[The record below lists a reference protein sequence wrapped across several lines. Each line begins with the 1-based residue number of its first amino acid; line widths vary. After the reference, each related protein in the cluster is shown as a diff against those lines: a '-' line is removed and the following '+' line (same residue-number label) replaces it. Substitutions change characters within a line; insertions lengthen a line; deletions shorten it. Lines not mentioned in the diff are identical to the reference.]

1 MNSLDSLIE
10 NLYQNNVVFSYYGF
24 IDDSVLTR
32 VLEITESRMAA
43 NKESSTTISHVR
55 DAIME
60 CVEHSTM
67 HNLYPD
73 DTRTHYKSLLAVS
86 RTDDAY
92 KIDCVNVINDFQKG
106 AINDQLDYLR
116 TRELADLHL
125 VKARDGNY
133 SDPMIKN
140 PGLVDIVLRNGACGC
155 SFKNIGDSHLFNVNY
170 TIALN

>member
-24 IDDSVLTR
+24 IDESVLNR
-32 VLEITESRMAA
+32 VLEITESRMSA
-43 NKESSTTISHVR
+43 NKESAATISHVR
-55 DAIME
+55 DAIIE
-60 CVEHSTM
+60 CVEHSTL

-86 RTDDAY
+86 RTDEAY
-92 KIDCVNVINDFQKG
+92 KIECVNVINEFQKN
-106 AINDQLDYLR
+106 AINNQLDYLR
-116 TRELADLHL
+116 TRELSDLQL
-125 VKARDGNY
+125 VKARDGSY

-140 PGLVDIVLRNGACGC
+140 PGLVDLVLRDGSCSY
-155 SFKNIGDSHLFNVNY
+155 SFKNIGESHLFNVNY